1 MNEDHEQT
9 WEPRKGPSYQNTDG
23 FIELSDDDAA
33 CLALPDLDYDSQL
46 IAIRGLLNRQARADE
61 KLTAE
66 IKEIEARAARMS
78 GLRNQWAVDEWVD
91 HIHHSV
97 YQDAAHSI
105 AAVGMI
111 APFVESVFYQAFQ
124 NIGGEMT
131 KDTSPPSNHA
141 RWQRPAEDQWD
152 CRFVWV
158 GGRRK
163 KDLVR
168 GIMQL
173 IDAIGMKAYMPDDL
187 ELTLLA
193 LFAYRNKMFHCG
205 FEWPLEERRRFNQRL
220 NESGWPPDW
229 FSKATSGG
237 EPWIFYM
244 SSVFVEHCLVRTDQI
259 ITGIGGFCNNRLLN
273 TGLKDQKETLAAVDK
288 LMRLNNEGDN
298 ECPPG

>member
-1 MNEDHEQT
+1 MNEEHKQT
-9 WEPRKGPSYQNTDG
+9 WEPRKGPSYQNPDG

-33 CLALPDLDYDSQL
+33 CLDLDYDSQL
-46 IAIRGLLNRQARADE
+46 VAIRGLLSRQARADE
-61 KLTAE
+61 ELTDE
-66 IKEIEARAARMS
+66 IKEIESRAARMS

-97 YQDAAHSI
+97 YQDAAHSM

-111 APFVESVFYQAFQ
+111 APFVESVFSQAFQ

-141 RWQRPAEDQWD
+141 RWQRSAEDQWD
-152 CRFVWV
+152 CHFVWI

-173 IDAIGMKAYMPDDL
+173 IDAISMTPYMPDDL
-187 ELTLLA
+187 ESMLSA
-193 LFAYRNKMFHCG
+193 LFEYRNKMFHCG
-205 FEWPLEERRRFNQRL
+205 FEWPLEERHRFNKRL
-220 NESGWPPDW
+220 NESGWPSDW

-244 SSVFVEHCLVRTDQI
+244 SSVFIEHCLVRAEQI

-273 TGLKDQKETLAAVDK
+273 IGLEDRKETLATVDE
-288 LMRLNNEGDN
+288 LMGLNDRDN
-298 ECPPG
+298 DD